1 MILDGSSLALI
12 ALMGAIAGAMNAAV
26 GAGTFLTY
34 PTLVAM
40 GLPPVMAN
48 GTNTAA
54 LSFGA
59 FSSAWSYRRELRDR
73 IAQLRPALISAFV
86 GALVGSLLVIALDPA
101 IFEAVVPWLIL
112 LGTAAV
118 AVQPLIRNIR
128 KREGRRLWPWTGL
141 ISIYGGYFG
150 AGQGVMLMAALLW
163 VYDTDVQRSN
173 AAKNLVGAIAN
184 ATAALVFIA
193 YAEINWWAFA
203 VMAPAAIAGGYFGG
217 AWARRL
223 PGVWLRGMVVAVGL
237 AVGLVMLLW

>member
-1 MILDGSSLALI
+1 MIVDGSSLALM
-12 ALMGAIAGAMNAAV
+12 AFVGVIAGAMNAAV

-34 PTLVAM
+34 PTLVAI

-59 FSSAWSYRRELRDR
+59 FSSAWSYRGELRDR
-73 IAQLRPALISAFV
+73 LGELRPALISGFV
-86 GALVGSLLVIALDPA
+86 GALAGSLLVIALDPTV
-101 IFEAVVPWLIL
+101 FEAVVPWLIL
-112 LGTAAV
+112 LGTASV
-118 AVQPLIRNIR
+118 AVQPLVRNIR

-163 VYDTDVQRSN
+163 VYDPNAQRSN

-184 ATAALVFIA
+184 TTAALVFIS
-193 YAEINWWAFA
+193 YAEINWLAFA

-217 AWARRL
+217 TWARRL
-223 PGVWLRGMVVAVGL
+223 PGTWLRGMVVLVGL
-237 AVGLVMLLW
+237 AVGLVMLVW